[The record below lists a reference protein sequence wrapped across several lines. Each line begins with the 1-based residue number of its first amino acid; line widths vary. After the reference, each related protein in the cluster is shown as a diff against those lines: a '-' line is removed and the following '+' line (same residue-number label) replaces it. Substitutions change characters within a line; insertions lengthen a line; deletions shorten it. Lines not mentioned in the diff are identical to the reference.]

1 MNDLT
6 LTHLTYA
13 GSSLPDAQVAFS
25 PTFTLVCG
33 DSNTGKSFIVDSI
46 DYMLG
51 GHTTPAI
58 PHAEG
63 YSQILLGLLLPDGS
77 PLTLVRAPGSNNV
90 HVHEADLRGLVHA
103 APDAV
108 LSVRRTKNRRDVSHY
123 VLDRLGLA
131 DAYIRTNEAGNTE
144 HLRLADLTHL
154 AIVTDG
160 RMVDQ
165 TPPSQR
171 VRGNAAK
178 TAARSVMKLVL
189 TGEDEPPAS
198 KVPNAAQ
205 RRIQKGKIALLDQ
218 LVIDL
223 SAKQTTEENGD
234 QLRARQ
240 ARLAITLETVTASL
254 REATERQ
261 SRIAAERTQHTEAE
275 EGLAVR
281 LGEVRDLLGR
291 FDILRQQ
298 YESDLAR
305 LEMVGEAGNLLGYF
319 RAGRCVFCGA
329 EPERQEP
336 AHDNHETTHLHEAV
350 TAESAK
356 TRALLADLRLTI
368 ADLEEQRDDLLRR
381 QERMH
386 IRGTELDRTIRMIE
400 EQLLPAKGE
409 LDQVLTER
417 SEIERNL
424 EVLARIGELDEH
436 RAELVAAGAVA
447 AKRADSLIPGRT
459 VRVFDSA
466 LQRILERWN
475 VPGTEHAGYDP
486 YGGDVRAGGQARADH
501 GRGMQAL
508 LRSAFSA
515 ALAEYCID
523 RRLPH
528 LGFLV
533 LDSPLVTYGQLRDE
547 DEARLAPEVNDSFY
561 RHFLH
566 SPGQTIIVENTPPP
580 PDVVEQAHVVMF
592 RRTGDGR
599 HGFFPTRP
607 GLS

>member
-1 MNDLT
+1 MNELT

-13 GSSLPDAQVAFS
+13 GSGRPDATLDFA

-51 GHTTPAI
+51 GHTTPVI

-108 LSVRRTKNRRDVSHY
+108 LSARRTKNRRDVSHHL
-123 VLDRLGLA
+123 LDRLGLA

-144 HLRLADLTHL
+144 HLKLADLTHL
-154 AIVTDG
+154 AIVTDE

-178 TAARSVMKLVL
+178 TAARSVMKFVL
-189 TGEDEPPAS
+189 TGEDEPPVS

-205 RRIQKGKIALLDQ
+205 RRIQRSKIALLDQ

-223 SAKQTTEENGD
+223 SAKQSTEESAD

-240 ARLAITLETVTASL
+240 TRLAATLETVTASL

-261 SRIAAERTQHTEAE
+261 GLIAAERTKHTEAAE
-275 EGLAVR
+275 ALAVR

-291 FDILRQQ
+291 FAILRQQ

-305 LEMVGEAGNLLGYF
+305 LEMVGEAGSLLGYF
-319 RAGRCVFCGA
+319 RTGRCVFCGA
-329 EPERQEP
+329 EPEHQEP
-336 AHDNHETTHLHEAV
+336 AHDDHESTHLHEAV
-350 TAESAK
+350 TAEAAK
-356 TRALLADLRLTI
+356 TGALLADLRLTI
-368 ADLEEQRDDLLRR
+368 ADLGEQEQELLRG
-381 QERMH
+381 QERMRA
-386 IRGTELDRTIRMIE
+386 RGAGLDRAIREIE

-409 LDQVLTER
+409 LDRVLAER

-436 RAELVAAGAVA
+436 RAELVAAGALP
-447 AKRADSLIPGRT
+447 AKRADSLLPGRT
-459 VRVFDSA
+459 VQVFDSV

-486 YGGDVRAGGQARADH
+486 YSGDVRAGGQARADH

-523 RRLPH
+523 RRRPH

-533 LDSPLVTYGQLRDE
+533 LDSPLVTYGQLRGE
-547 DEARLAPEVNDSFY
+547 DEADLTPEVNDSFY

-592 RRTGDGR
+592 RRAGNGR
-599 HGFFPTRP
+599 HGFFPARP
-607 GLS
+607 GLA